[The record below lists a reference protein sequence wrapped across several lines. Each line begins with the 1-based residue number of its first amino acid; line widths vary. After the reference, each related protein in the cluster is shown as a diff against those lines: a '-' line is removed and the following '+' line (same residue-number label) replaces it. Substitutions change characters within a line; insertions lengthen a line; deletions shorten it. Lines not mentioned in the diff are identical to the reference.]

1 MEADYDKKLKESQT
15 QDNIEVRWDIG
26 LNKKIISYF
35 TIAKSDTGMRII
47 SFIVFSSPNLF
58 AYSYNFYSSVKNLVY
73 NISRYEANAW
83 R

>member
-35 TIAKSDTGMRII
+35 TIAKSDTGM
-47 SFIVFSSPNLF
+47 
-58 AYSYNFYSSVKNLVY
+58 
-73 NISRYEANAW
+73 
-83 R
+83 